1 MQPSSPLIRLR
12 RLVVIL
18 ACAAAWT
25 IPASAHQQHAHT
37 HGRLSLDVAMDA
49 QSITVLMES
58 PLDSFLGFERAPR
71 NDMERKRV
79 AQLVAQ
85 WNAADQLLQPAPAAG
100 CQLAKVELVSD
111 VLGLG
116 SGHGHSHSHGHG
128 HANDPAVH
136 QHHSDADGHGD
147 ISIEVVFTCAKA
159 EAASHLDIKLFD
171 VYKRLKH
178 IDAQVASPQGQFK
191 LSLNPG
197 AARLNLVR

>member
-1 MQPSSPLIRLR
+1 MQPSSPLPWLR
-12 RLVVIL
+12 RLVVTL
-18 ACAAAWT
+18 ACAAAWSM
-25 IPASAHQQHAHT
+25 PAGAHQQHAHT
-37 HGRLSLDVAMDA
+37 HGSLSLDVAMDA
-49 QSITVLMES
+49 QSITLLIES

-71 NDMERKRV
+71 NDMERQRV

-100 CQLAKVELVSD
+100 CQLVKAELVSE

-116 SGHGHSHSHGHG
+116 RGHGHGD
-128 HANDPAVH
+128 ATKAAVNQH
-136 QHHSDADGHGD
+136 QPDADVHGD
-147 ISIEVVFTCAKA
+147 ISIEVVFTCTKTD
-159 EAASHLDIKLFD
+159 AASHLDIKLFD

-191 LSLNPG
+191 RSLNPG

>member
-1 MQPSSPLIRLR
+1 MIRLC
-12 RLVVIL
+12 RLVVAL
-18 ACAAAWT
+18 ACAAAWSM
-25 IPASAHQQHAHT
+25 PAGAHQQHAHT

-49 QSITVLMES
+49 QSITLLMES

-85 WNAADQLLQPAPAAG
+85 WNTADWLLLPAPAAG
-100 CQLAKVELVSD
+100 CRLAKVELVSE

-116 SGHGHSHSHGHG
+116 KEHDHSH
-128 HANDPAVH
+128 ANKAAGH
-136 QHHSDADGHGD
+136 QHQPDADGHGD

-191 LSLNPG
+191 RSLSPG
-197 AARLNLVR
+197 AARLNLLR

>member
-1 MQPSSPLIRLR
+1 MQPSSPLPWLR
-12 RLVVIL
+12 RLVVTL
-18 ACAAAWT
+18 ACATAWSM
-25 IPASAHQQHAHT
+25 PAGAHQQHAHT

-49 QSITVLMES
+49 QSITLLIES

-71 NDMERKRV
+71 NDMERQRV

-100 CQLAKVELVSD
+100 CQLVKAELVSE

-116 SGHGHSHSHGHG
+116 RGHGHGD
-128 HANDPAVH
+128 ATKAAVNQH
-136 QHHSDADGHGD
+136 QPDADGHGD
-147 ISIEVVFTCAKA
+147 ISIEVVFTCTKTD
-159 EAASHLDIKLFD
+159 AASHLDIKLFD

-191 LSLNPG
+191 RSLRPG

>member
-1 MQPSSPLIRLR
+1 MHPNSPLPWLR
-12 RLVVIL
+12 RLVVTL

-25 IPASAHQQHAHT
+25 IPAAAHQQHAHT

-49 QSITVLMES
+49 QSITLLMES

-85 WNAADQLLQPAPAAG
+85 WNTADRLLEPAPAAG
-100 CQLAKVELVSD
+100 CRLAKVELVSE

-116 SGHGHSHSHGHG
+116 KEHDHSH
-128 HANDPAVH
+128 ANKAAGH
-136 QHHSDADGHGD
+136 QHQPDADGHGD

-191 LSLNPG
+191 RSLSPG
-197 AARLNLVR
+197 AARLNLLR